1 MKRALQFLSF
11 LALAA
16 VVIPSVLFFYGR
28 LDLPTTKNVLLGSGI
43 LWLVV
48 TPFWMEWR
56 AKD

>member
-28 LDLPTTKNVLLGSGI
+28 LDLPTTKNVLLGSAGK
-43 LWLVV
+43 LDDVRKVV
-48 TPFWMEWR
+48 
-56 AKD
+56 